1 VANRD
6 FNPGFRFSTLDVFVL
21 VFVGFAGADLVAVFF
36 WPGIAIL
43 FVLGHFFLFC
53 NVIRMARSSELS
65 WAAIFVGLSAPTIVY
80 GFPSWSVTLL
90 LSLAATFALIAL
102 EIRKPSYHGIYWRK
116 LNPKLPEW
124 WKANSLA
131 Q

>member
-1 VANRD
+1 MM
-6 FNPGFRFSTLDVFVL
+6 
-21 VFVGFAGADLVAVFF
+21 VAVMF

-65 WAAIFVGLSAPTIVY
+65 WAAIFVGLSASTIVY